1 MNFCGYE
8 PTDLV
13 NGEGV
18 RCSLW
23 VSGCSHG
30 CRGCFNQKA
39 WSYSYGN
46 QFTEEDMSKIIKDL
60 SRPFIKGL
68 SILGGEPLDPQNIE
82 QVIKIILNVR
92 SVYDESKD
100 IMVWTGY
107 TFEEIPERVK
117 KLVDII
123 MDGKYDECNHT
134 TKRFR
139 GSDNQ
144 IMWTK
149 KCGIWSK
156 ETINE

>member
-8 PTDLV
+8 RSDLV

-39 WSYSYGN
+39 WSYSYG
-46 QFTEEDMSKIIKDL
+46 QEFSEEHLERILADL
-60 SRPFIKGL
+60 SRPFVKGL
-68 SILGGEPLDPQNIE
+68 SVLGGEPLDPENIDKVCFVL
-82 QVIKIILNVR
+82 QAVR
-92 SVYDESKD
+92 NRFGNNKD

-107 TFEEIPERVK
+107 LFEEIPDKVK
-117 KLVDII
+117 ELADKI
-123 MDGKYDECNHT
+123 MDGKFEVDNPT

-144 IMWTK
+144 RLWCKTQ
-149 KCGIWSK
+149 GVWG
-156 ETINE
+156 EEL

>member
-1 MNFCGYE
+1 
-8 PTDLV
+8 
-13 NGEGV
+13 
-18 RCSLW
+18 
-23 VSGCSHG
+23 
-30 CRGCFNQKA
+30 
-39 WSYSYGN
+39 
-46 QFTEEDMSKIIKDL
+46 
-60 SRPFIKGL
+60 
-68 SILGGEPLDPQNIE
+68 
-82 QVIKIILNVR
+82 
-92 SVYDESKD
+92 
-100 IMVWTGY
+100 MVWTGY

-123 MDGKYDECNHT
+123 MDGKYDECNPT